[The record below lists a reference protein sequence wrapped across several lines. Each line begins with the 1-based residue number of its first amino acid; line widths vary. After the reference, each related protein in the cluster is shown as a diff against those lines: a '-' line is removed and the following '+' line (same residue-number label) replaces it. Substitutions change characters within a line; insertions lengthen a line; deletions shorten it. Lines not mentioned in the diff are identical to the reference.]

1 MRRDRRGSI
10 FTEFRV
16 KWECRDGKAEFSW
29 EPMSSITTVPLLLE
43 ELENKSRQDHI
54 KRLGPVASNALVS
67 KGIGNFPQIP
77 ASFLST
83 FKHPAEFIPNGNEIV
98 RNISNE
104 VVDNGV
110 KLWST
115 TFIGMEGFYFVRK
128 CVMEYYFPVDAALF
142 AEIQCNNEKLMKA
155 QIEK

>member
-1 MRRDRRGSI
+1 
-10 FTEFRV
+10 
-16 KWECRDGKAEFSW
+16 
-29 EPMSSITTVPLLLE
+29 MSSITTVPLLLE